1 MNGKVVE
8 MSYTKVIDAEVKQ
21 YGIAVAYTLEK
32 MRSLC
37 TNKADEDG
45 WCFFTDKLAIE
56 TFGIVQHKTQWVRL
70 IKQMVEHGLIMIK
83 KKTTAIGRVNF
94 YKLTNTANQQPTR
107 VKFDK
112 SKEIG
117 ANTFTSP
124 EKATKATERK
134 RIMVNQTTWQN
145 TPDMPSPESPAFVE
159 EKPTDVVLAVMKRT
173 VIPKGVY
180 KATDNGSEVLVVS
193 NGMDAPLMAQMRFK
207 TAVNA
212 IYKKLNIPLDF
223 LVTCT

>member
-1 MNGKVVE
+1 

-37 TNKADEDG
+37 ANKADEDG

-70 IKQMVEHGLIMIK
+70 IKKMVEHGLIMIK
-83 KKTTAIGRVNF
+83 KKATAIGRVNF

-107 VKFDK
+107 VKFEK
-112 SKEIG
+112 SKEVG

-124 EKATKATERK
+124 EKAVKATERK
-134 RIMVNQTTWQN
+134 RIMANQTTWQN
-145 TPDMPSPESPAFVE
+145 TPDMPSPESPTCVE

-173 VIPKGVY
+173 IIPKGVY
-180 KATDNGSEVLVVS
+180 RATDNGSEVLVVS
-193 NGMDAPLMAQMRFK
+193 NGMNAPLMAQTRYQG
-207 TAVNA
+207 AVLA
-212 IYKKLNIPLDF
+212 MYKNLNIPTDHPI
-223 LVTCT
+223 TTGC